1 MDEHDLHTVTCPW
14 CLETIE
20 MPVEPGAETDRW
32 VEDCPVCCH
41 PMELELGTDAAGTPC
56 LSAER
61 SH

>member
-1 MDEHDLHTVTCPW
+1 MDEHDLHAVTCPW

-20 MPVEPGAETDRW
+20 MPVDPGAGEARW

-41 PMELELGTDAAGTPC
+41 PIELGFATGPGGKPQLT
-56 LSAER
+56 AER